1 MAVRVTPSPYGR
13 QRGSTGRTDGLRVIE
28 GGRGRPV
35 MLYVRASQVAD
46 LVDEL
51 TAAGMDMVAMADRL
65 ELVVTNRRTDL
76 VPAIADRLR
85 RLGQMYRDC
94 AKPGGAA

>member
-1 MAVRVTPSPYGR
+1 MKAAATPNPYGR
-13 QRGSTGRTDGLRVIE
+13 TGGLRVID
-28 GGRGRPV
+28 GGRGRPR
-35 MLYVRASQVAD
+35 MLHVRASQIAD
-46 LVDEL
+46 LIDEL